1 MAAKMKV
8 SVTIDRRV
16 LREAERLSA
25 GATRSE
31 IFERAL
37 SAWVQARSRAALDEA
52 IEAYYRARGTD
63 EEREDEAW
71 SAAGDEIVRKGWS
84 R

>member
-16 LREAERLSA
+16 LRDAERLSA

-52 IEAYYRARGTD
+52 IEAYYRARGT
-63 EEREDEAW
+63 EEVREDEEW